1 MKSFLNWFLFLGTMF
16 AAGSSPLGGGGAD
29 TGGNSG
35 GTGGNAPAG
44 DSGQPAASGGT
55 PAAGTGQVLTP
66 AQAPAE
72 LRAAYDALKAKYEPY
87 EKLGVQ
93 PDQIGQFQGVY
104 QKTYTE
110 VANLGRGL
118 GYEDDEIAEALAT
131 DPVKCLDF
139 LRAEAQRM
147 QQGGQERGGDRDLE
161 ELVNQHVQQALGP
174 IQQREN
180 VRMTDAANNL
190 FESTARSEIAA
201 IYKSEGIDVAN
212 IPQDEMF
219 MLVSAA
225 SEILKY
231 DEEAIHALK
240 FEGKTAPI
248 QKAVREAATFLDKY
262 YLARSGRSR
271 QQIVPA
277 RPGQPA
283 AQPGNKKFSLD
294 DMIEN
299 PSVIDEAQGRSGATG
314 RYQAR

>member
-1 MKSFLNWFLFLGTMF
+1 MKTFLNWFLFLGTMF
-16 AAGSSPLGGGGAD
+16 AAGSSPLGGGDGGGSAVTPSVPSGDGAAS
-29 TGGNSG
+29 SG
-35 GTGGNAPAG
+35 PPASPGAPA
-44 DSGQPAASGGT
+44 A
-55 PAAGTGQVLTP
+55 P

-72 LRAAYDALKAKYEPY
+72 LRAAYDALKAKFEPY